1 MKLALSRNR
10 SHIQSCILLTYCPY
24 LLYTITVAHT
34 QRESEQIQAMDKEEA
49 RTIIRAHGWIY
60 RERSRRNQ
68 LKYVYVMRRKGK
80 RFTERYICPLSKLGS
95 LTEQE
100 LITKLTPK
108 PNQVM

>member
-1 MKLALSRNR
+1 M
-10 SHIQSCILLTYCPY
+10 
-24 LLYTITVAHT
+24 YTISVAHT
-34 QRESEQIQAMDKEEA
+34 HRESEQMRTMDKEEA
-49 RTIIRAHGWIY
+49 RTIIRAHGWVY

-80 RFTERYICPLSKLGS
+80 GFTERYICPLSKLGS

-100 LITKLTPK
+100 LLAKLTPK